1 MPQSNFM
8 QTRAIWILLAAGAAL
23 IAATGFLF
31 VNSQLARLRVENSL
45 LQQQLQ
51 LFDLQ
56 TRSQQTQLEAEQIIT
71 QAQLRNTTSLADL
84 RVYFLQ
90 PPTEAL
96 SDASGCVV
104 WMPGQNQGLFFAE
117 NLPPLAEEHK
127 YRLQATS
134 LTTGESKDCGSFSVR
149 DATTE
154 YPFAF
159 VTPAGLAADHHPW
172 RFSVLIEAGGDDSS
186 PPQMVL
192 FTN

>member
-8 QTRAIWILLAAGAAL
+8 QTRAISILLAAGAAL

-71 QAQLRNTTSLADL
+71 QAQLRNATSLADL
-84 RVYFLQ
+84 RVYFLH
-90 PPTEAL
+90 PPTDAL
-96 SDASGCVV
+96 SGASGCVIL
-104 WMPGQNQGLFFAE
+104 MPGQNQGLIFAE
-117 NLPPLAEEHK
+117 NLPPLPEDQK
-127 YRLQATS
+127 YRLEVS
-134 LTTGESKDCGSFSVR
+134 IFTTGEKINCGSFSAR
-149 DATTE
+149 EATPE
-154 YPFAF
+154 SPFAF
-159 VTPAGLAADHHPW
+159 VTPAGLAADHHPL